1 MVSAGNGRK
10 ITGCYKN
17 GNSEQVKE
25 IFIKIREENLGKI
38 HLSANGGKVVIS
50 GITSTLI
57 RMCNNMAESM
67 ETEQLLEK
75 YRRNSRFPK
84 HWKYWKHSSC
94 VYAKKIIT
102 AGAERARYTIRN
114 WKNIWRKLWQSISGR
129 PHGGRRVWT
138 IRKLFFYLFQG
149 DDGKIF

>member
-1 MVSAGNGRK
+1 MDCF
-10 ITGCYKN
+10 ITYIGTKN

-75 YRRNSRFPK
+75 VQTEQSFSQSIGSIGNTVPASMRRKLSQQEQK
-84 HWKYWKHSSC
+84 
-94 VYAKKIIT
+94 
-102 AGAERARYTIRN
+102 ERDILSETGRISGE
-114 WKNIWRKLWQSISGR
+114 KLWQSISGR

>member
-1 MVSAGNGRK
+1 MPWYPLEMEEKLQAA
-10 ITGCYKN
+10 TKN

-75 YRRNSRFPK
+75 VSQSIGSIGNTVPASMRRKLSQQEQK
-84 HWKYWKHSSC
+84 
-94 VYAKKIIT
+94 
-102 AGAERARYTIRN
+102 ERDILSETGRISGE
-114 WKNIWRKLWQSISGR
+114 KLWQSISGR